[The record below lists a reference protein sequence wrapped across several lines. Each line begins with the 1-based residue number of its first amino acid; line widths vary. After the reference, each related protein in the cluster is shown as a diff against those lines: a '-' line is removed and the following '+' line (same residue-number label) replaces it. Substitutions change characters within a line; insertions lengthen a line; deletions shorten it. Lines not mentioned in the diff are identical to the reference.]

1 MKLGISIYPGLDTSL
16 TENIELLKKAAALGY
31 TRLFTSLQLPECD
44 KNTLQKETSYLLAL
58 AENLGF
64 DTIADVSPLTQAYFS
79 LTEITPQV
87 LRKLHI
93 STARFDFG
101 FSSEKIAS
109 FSREINIQLNAS
121 TIRSRQLVSLLKA
134 GVDFSHIDG
143 QHNYYPRPHT
153 GLSSETIQRQNALL
167 HRHEIDSGAF
177 VASTSGKRGPLFA
190 GLPSMESLRN
200 IAPADAAPILTAIGC
215 DCLIIADNRPDTKE
229 LERFADPETLARADA
244 RYSRKA
250 LPPKKEWETSEPL
263 TLRCRLLS
271 EKNAVKDL
279 LSHPFTNR
287 RDPAADSIR
296 ATESRELTK
305 NILIPPEKNE
315 KKLIIET
322 PKDSLGA
329 FLGPQVLSGNRLSDL
344 LPIGTVT
351 LDNDDYGRY
360 KGELQILT
368 TVQPPDPRTNVI
380 AQIIKEDLPLL
391 SLISAEMPFRLS
403 II

>member
-101 FSSEKIAS
+101 FSSEEIAS

-134 GVDFSHIDG
+134 GGDFSHIDG

-250 LPPKKEWETSEPL
+250 LPPKKVWETSGPL

-305 NILIPPEKNE
+305 DILIPPEKNE
-315 KKLIIET
+315 KKLPIET

-368 TVQPPDPRTNVI
+368 TVQTPDPRTNVI

>member
-64 DTIADVSPLTQAYFS
+64 DTIADVSPLTQSYFS

-101 FSSEKIAS
+101 FSSEEIAS
-109 FSREINIQLNAS
+109 FSREINVQLNAS

-134 GVDFSHIDG
+134 GADSSHIDG

-305 NILIPPEKNE
+305 DILIPPEKNE

>member
-134 GVDFSHIDG
+134 GADCSHIDG

>member
-16 TENIELLKKAAALGY
+16 TENIELLKTAAALGY

-101 FSSEKIAS
+101 FSSEEIAS

-121 TIRSRQLVSLLKA
+121 TIRSRELVSLLKA
-134 GVDFSHIDG
+134 GADFSHIDG

-250 LPPKKEWETSEPL
+250 LPPKKVWETSEPL

-305 NILIPPEKNE
+305 DILIPPEKNE
-315 KKLIIET
+315 KKLIIEA

-329 FLGPQVLSGNRLSDL
+329 FLGPQALSGNRLSDL

-368 TVQPPDPRTNVI
+368 TVQTPDPRTNVI

>member
-134 GVDFSHIDG
+134 GADFSDIDG

>member
-121 TIRSRQLVSLLKA
+121 TIRSRQLDSLLKA
-134 GVDFSHIDG
+134 GADFSHIDG